1 MAGGGDPIRQ
11 WTIDSGQLRVG
22 DSASAVVHCQLSPVN
37 PAISQQTISEMES
50 GAADTGIETL
60 ARYAAQAL
68 GRRLRLAK
76 L

>member
-1 MAGGGDPIRQ
+1 MKSPDSTAEVRAALSARRAELGLSQAAAGAAC
-11 WTIDSGQLRVG
+11 S
-22 DSASAVVHCQLSPVN
+22 

>member
-1 MAGGGDPIRQ
+1 MQ
-11 WTIDSGQLRVG
+11 
-22 DSASAVVHCQLSPVN
+22 SPVYTTALRAALAARRAELCLSQAVAGAACS
-37 PAISQQTISEMES
+37 PAIIQQTISEMES

>member
-1 MAGGGDPIRQ
+1 MQSPNSEAELRATLAARRADLCLSQAAAGAAC
-11 WTIDSGQLRVG
+11 S
-22 DSASAVVHCQLSPVN
+22 

-68 GRRLRLAK
+68 GRRLRLAS

>member
-1 MAGGGDPIRQ
+1 MQ
-11 WTIDSGQLRVG
+11 
-22 DSASAVVHCQLSPVN
+22 SPVYTTALRAAIAARRAELGLSQAAAGAACS